1 MRPAALRATWL
12 VTLTVVVLPFRPAV
26 AAQDAPPPS
35 AEGPLAVL
43 APLVGGEWHIDG
55 TWANGEALKARE
67 TFAWGLGNKFV
78 EVRTWVS
85 RNDGSGEYERYRG
98 VFAVKDGKL
107 VSYNFAYD
115 GANTLDDVTVDGKVV
130 RLRRSVTSTD
140 APTVILQEIE
150 PVGEDKFKWRVWL
163 ERDGKK
169 DQIMDGEWV
178 RRKSSADKPAP
189 KPEKL

>member
-12 VTLTVVVLPFRPAV
+12 VALTAVLLLFPPAV
-26 AAQDAPPPS
+26 AAQDAPPLTD
-35 AEGPLAVL
+35 GPLAVL
-43 APLVGGEWHIDG
+43 APFIGGEWHIDG
-55 TWANGEALKARE
+55 AWANGEALKARE
-67 TFAWGLGNKFV
+67 TFSWGLGNKFV

-98 VFAVKDGKL
+98 IFAVKDGKL
-107 VSYNFAYD
+107 VSYNFAFD
-115 GANTLDDVTVDGKVV
+115 GGNTLDDVTVDGKVLKIK
-130 RLRRSVTSTD
+130 RAVTSTD
-140 APTVILQEIE
+140 APMVILQEIE

-189 KPEKL
+189 KAEKL